1 VYLGQ
6 ISESVLCFLIH
17 KCYVSSIQI
26 YFFRKY
32 VAIPIII
39 IIIII
44 IITVT
49 TNEGK

>member
-1 VYLGQ
+1 MYIWGRYQVG
-6 ISESVLCFLIH
+6 VVCFLIH
-17 KCYVSSIQI
+17 KCYVSSTKI

-32 VAIPIII
+32 TTIII

-49 TNEGK
+49 TKESK